1 MVVILDLVEL
11 YSRSSADVQF
21 ILDST
26 EKFDYPPIIIGG
38 YVRHLHDDLGYNDI
52 DWLCLN
58 SDSYLQCCA
67 FMEQHYIKIA
77 DSTCTKYSYYVSQEE
92 FCNGTRND
100 VHQVHYVDNVVC
112 GKTFLNWSDFTVCAV
127 GFNKSTIL
135 KHRLFDH
142 DVRLKQLRLNESYCL
157 KPMRSR
163 ILKYVEKGFYNTL
176 GSK

>member
-1 MVVILDLVEL
+1 MILDLVEL

-38 YVRHLHDDLGYNDI
+38 YVRHLHDDLGFNDV

-58 SDSYLQCCA
+58 ELAYIECCRW
-67 FMEQHYIKIA
+67 MEQHFIKIA
-77 DSTCTKYSYYVSQEE
+77 SSICNKYSYYVSKAE
-92 FCNGTRND
+92 FLNNTRNN
-100 VHQVHYVDNVVC
+100 VHQIHYVDEVVC
-112 GKTFLNWSDFTVCAV
+112 GKTFLSWSDFTVCAV
-127 GFNKSTIL
+127 GFNKSIIL

-142 DVRLKQLRLNESYCL
+142 DVKHRQLRLNESYRL

-163 ILKYVEKGFYNTL
+163 ILKYVAKGFHNTL